1 MYYPQSEP
9 LNCCY
14 IVSWCTCTSFMA
26 FFSKVLIVVSTVL
39 QSSTKLFLFLY
50 LHSLTPFLTASGIYV
65 PTKTVYIT
73 NPPSTFTLRLLYP
86 NKDCNCLQIFS
97 HVYCQYYLYRHSDL
111 HCHCKDRGP
120 NQQCQHKH
128 QDSLCNNTLPI
139 ILGLLCWVF
148 LFWLYLLLWELPW

>member
-14 IVSWCTCTSFMA
+14 IVSWYTCTSFMA

-50 LHSLTPFLTASGIYV
+50 LYSLTPFLTASGIYV

-73 NPPSTFTLRLLYP
+73 NPPSTFT
-86 NKDCNCLQIFS
+86 KTATQTKTAT
-97 HVYCQYYLYRHSDL
+97 VYRYSATSTVSITSTAIVTSIVTVRTGAQTNSAST
-111 HCHCKDRGP
+111 
-120 NQQCQHKH
+120 NNN
-128 QDSLCNNTLPI
+128 NNTLPI
-139 ILGLLCWVF
+139 ILGVVLGISLLVILAFVGVAVMICIV
-148 LFWLYLLLWELPW
+148 